1 MAEQLRSDS
10 AGVGALADGLSG
22 LGAAMTGHVSSARA
36 GLAGAAAPWG
46 TDATGDQF
54 AGGPGG
60 FVAHLQ
66 HWLQAMAARAET
78 VAGHADHLAA
88 AGHVFEQ
95 ADDQA

>member
-1 MAEQLRSDS
+1 MAEQFRSDS

-22 LGAAMTGHVSSARA
+22 LGAAMTGHVSSARE
-36 GLAGAAAPWG
+36 GLAGAGAPWG
-46 TDATGDQF
+46 TDDTGEKF

-66 HWLQAMAARAET
+66 QRFEAMAARAET

-88 AGHVFEQ
+88 AGQVFER

>member
-1 MAEQLRSDS
+1 MAEQFRSDS
-10 AGVGALADGLSG
+10 AGVSALADGLSG

-36 GLAGAAAPWG
+36 GLAGAGEPWG
-46 TDATGDQF
+46 TDATGHHF
-54 AGGPGG
+54 AGGPEG
-60 FVAHLQ
+60 FVAHVQQRLE
-66 HWLQAMAARAET
+66 AMAARAET